1 MASID
6 ESLKIF
12 LQEIVEYACAGNE
25 VLVKTNNLLFNAR
38 IISPFTAWV
47 VIYKGQRF
55 SLVTS
60 TENFDIAISS
70 IFNFIHTTDRK
81 SNESDNS

>member
-1 MASID
+1 MESID
-6 ESLKIF
+6 ESLKFF
-12 LQEIVEYACAGNE
+12 LPKIVEYACAGNE

-55 SLVTS
+55 SLATS
-60 TENFDIAISS
+60 TENFDIANSS
-70 IFNFIHTTDRK
+70 ILNFIHTTDRN

>member
-1 MASID
+1 MESID

-12 LQEIVEYACAGNE
+12 LQEIVEYVCKSND
-25 VLVKTNNLLFNAR
+25 VLFKTNNLLFNAR
-38 IISPFTAWV
+38 TIPPFTAWV
-47 VIYKGQRF
+47 VIYKAERF

-70 IFNFIHTTDRK
+70 ILNFIHTTDRI